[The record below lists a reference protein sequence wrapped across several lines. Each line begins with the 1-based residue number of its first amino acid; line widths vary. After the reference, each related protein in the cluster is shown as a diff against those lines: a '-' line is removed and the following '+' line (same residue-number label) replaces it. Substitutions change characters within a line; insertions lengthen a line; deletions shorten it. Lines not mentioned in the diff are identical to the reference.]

1 MTEVIA
7 PRRHTLTDAYNDMQ
21 ALLVRQ
27 HEERM
32 AQAAR
37 SSEPSVSVEC
47 DDTAKGDTT
56 PTVKLYAPLG
66 CDLAALQTH
75 AEEVARIAVDVHKTT
90 RAAFPRQA

>member
-1 MTEVIA
+1 MTTPETTP
-7 PRRHTLTDAYNDMQ
+7 PRMNAATL
-21 ALLVRQ
+21 ALYQ

-37 SSEPSVSVEC
+37 FSEPSVSVEC

-66 CDLAALQTH
+66 CDLHALEAH
-75 AEEVARIAVDVHKTT
+75 AREVARIAVQVHKDT
-90 RAAFPRQA
+90 RAAFPRSNGAA